1 MGRSLSPRALAA
13 VAVVGLV
20 LIVGY
25 LWKLMQV
32 AATGSYEA
40 WSGMLLIPVV
50 ILLNVPLL
58 LRAGRRDP
66 DPRFLQLLV
75 LAFVAKLA
83 ATAARWV
90 MAFVLYNGSDARL
103 YSIEGARLAEA
114 YRQWDFGADIGREF
128 IGTGF
133 MRVATGAIYVI
144 TGPSFYL
151 AWLLFSLFGF
161 WGTYFLYRAFR
172 VEVPD
177 GNARRY
183 ALLLLFLPSML
194 FWPAG
199 LGKEA
204 FITFGIGLMAYGSA
218 LLLSGYRTWAVPL
231 LIGMAATAVVR
242 PHITAALFTALMLAW
257 FLRKRLRPANELTPL
272 TYVGGAVLILAAG
285 ALVASSAA
293 SFLGLDSLT
302 VSGVDSAIS
311 STTEL
316 TDEGGSTFTPAA
328 VHGPQDLPL
337 AAFTVVFRP
346 MFFEATNPQMMLA
359 ALEGT
364 LLLGLV
370 ALSWRSLV
378 KLPGRLRR
386 QPYLILCIVYTIVFV
401 YAFSNFGNFGILT
414 RQRVQVLPFVLVF
427 LALRAP
433 RHPAEPDTMSDR
445 EERALT

>member
-1 MGRSLSPRALAA
+1 MERSLSPRALS
-13 VAVVGLV
+13 VVTVVGLA
-20 LIVGY
+20 LIIGY
-25 LWKLMQV
+25 LWLMMRV
-32 AATGSYEA
+32 AATGSYDE

-50 ILLNVPLL
+50 VMLNIPLL

-83 ATAARWV
+83 ATAARWA
-90 MAFVLYNGSDARL
+90 MAFVLYNGSDAL
-103 YSIEGARLAEA
+103 SYSIEGARLADA
-114 YRQWDFGADIGREF
+114 YRHWEFGAEIGRDF
-128 IGTGF
+128 VGTGF
-133 MRVATGAIYVI
+133 MRVATGAVYVL

-151 AWLLFSLFGF
+151 VWLIFSLLGF

-172 VEVPD
+172 IAIPD

-204 FITFGIGLMAYGSA
+204 FITFGIGLIAYGSA
-218 LLLSGYRTWAVPL
+218 LLLTGYRTWAVPL
-231 LIGMAATAVVR
+231 LLGVVATAVIR
-242 PHITAALFTALMLAW
+242 PHITAALFTALVLAW
-257 FLRKRLRPANELTPL
+257 FLRKRIRPANELTPL
-272 TYVGGAVLILAAG
+272 TYVGGAALILACG
-285 ALVASSAA
+285 AVVASSAA

-302 VSGVDSAIS
+302 VASVDSAIS
-311 STTEL
+311 DTTEL

-328 VHGPQDLPL
+328 VHGPRDLPL
-337 AAFTVVFRP
+337 AAFTVIFRP
-346 MFFEATNPQMMLA
+346 MVFEATNPQMLLA
-359 ALEGT
+359 AVEGT
-364 LLLGLV
+364 LLLLLV

-433 RHPAEPDTMSDR
+433 RVTAEPQTTSDR